1 MIVTSAAVPQVVG
14 NAIIGTHLVW
24 VGATP
29 SNDFISSNSGLFLV
43 IAIALAVSITDPPPT
58 ATMKSAPAALNAVKP
73 SLQFFT
79 VGFCLISTNTS

>member
-1 MIVTSAAVPQVVG
+1 
-14 NAIIGTHLVW
+14 
-24 VGATP
+24 
-29 SNDFISSNSGLFLV
+29 LFLV